1 MNLGNFGKSHK
12 SRGIFMDIM
21 CKRIFELV
29 GNKHG
34 AIKELAAAINVSGNL
49 ISDWKAGRAK
59 SYPRYAPQIA
69 AYYGVSLDWLSGAT
83 DDRAQKIAPS
93 PEEDEASKL
102 RQKVADK
109 LNDMSE
115 DQLERLLAVIDLIY
129 RP

>member
-1 MNLGNFGKSHK
+1 
-12 SRGIFMDIM
+12 MDIM
-21 CKRIFELV
+21 LERILSLV
-29 GNKHG
+29 GAKHG
-34 AIKELAAAINVSGNL
+34 AAIELCHALGIARNAVTEWKSG
-49 ISDWKAGRAK
+49 RVK
-59 SYPRYAPQIA
+59 SYRKYAPQIA

-102 RQKVADK
+102 RQRVADK

>member
-1 MNLGNFGKSHK
+1 
-12 SRGIFMDIM
+12 MDIM
-21 CKRIFELV
+21 CKRIFELI
-29 GNKHG
+29 GKKHG
-34 AIKELAAAINVSGNL
+34 AIKELAEAINVSGNL
-49 ISDWKAGRAK
+49 ISDWKGGRVK
-59 SYPRYAPQIA
+59 SYRKYAPQIA

-102 RQKVADK
+102 RQMVADK